1 MAMKTGG
8 VNNDQEDLFRAVL
21 NELNRV
27 IGDDPTGWTVTKR
40 LPAVIQASQLSVYG
54 LLVLKAVQGP
64 RGEIFLHRAKL
75 AALLDKVLQ
84 KSKGVWAEGLIKKPS
99 SRRKYLEDVKP
110 IQPAVRAVVKFA
122 EKNIGLH
129 GERLGGFGV
138 YDLQDTLAGL
148 VGRVSE
154 AMEAKLAA
162 DTKTG
167 RGEQV
172 PGAVHAAVGLGML
185 AGGLAGRRE
194 MVPKEVSAARILSR
208 MGAEKDERGGPEP
221 KPVKRL
227 RKTLKELAAHLP
239 EQRG

>member
-1 MAMKTGG
+1 MATKTDG
-8 VNNDQEDLFRAVL
+8 VNNDPEDLFRAVL

-40 LPAVIQASQLSVYG
+40 LPAVVQASQLSVYG
-54 LLVLKAVQGP
+54 LLVLKAIQGP
-64 RGEIFLHRAKL
+64 HGDIFTHREKL

-84 KSKGVWAEGLIKKPS
+84 KSKSVWAAGLIKKPGA
-99 SRRKYLEDVKP
+99 RQRYLDDTKP
-110 IQPAVRAVVKFA
+110 IRPAVRLVVKFA

-154 AMEAKLAA
+154 AMEAKLAVERA
-162 DTKTG
+162 G
-167 RGEQV
+167 AV

-194 MVPKEVSAARILSR
+194 MVPKEVAVARFIASR
-208 MGAEKDERGGPEP
+208 GSKRDERGKPEP

-227 RKTLKELAAHLP
+227 RKTLKELAGQLP

>member
-1 MAMKTGG
+1 MATKTGG
-8 VNNDQEDLFRAVL
+8 VNNDPENLFRAVL

-27 IGDDPTGWTVTKR
+27 IGDDPVGWTVTKR
-40 LPAVIQASQLSVYG
+40 LPAVVQASQLSVYG

-64 RGEIFLHRAKL
+64 HGDIFTHREKL

-84 KSKGVWAEGLIKKPS
+84 KSKSVWAAGLIKKPGA
-99 SRRKYLEDVKP
+99 RQRYLDDTKP
-110 IQPAVRAVVKFA
+110 IRPAVRAVVKFA

-138 YDLQDTLAGL
+138 YDLQDTLAAL

-154 AMEAKLAA
+154 AMNAKLAVERP
-162 DTKTG
+162 G
-167 RGEQV
+167 VV

-194 MVPKEVSAARILSR
+194 MIPKEVSAARVLAR
-208 MGAEKDERGGPEP
+208 MGATKDERGGPEA
-221 KPVKRL
+221 KSVKRL
-227 RKTLKELAAHLP
+227 RKTLKELRTHLP